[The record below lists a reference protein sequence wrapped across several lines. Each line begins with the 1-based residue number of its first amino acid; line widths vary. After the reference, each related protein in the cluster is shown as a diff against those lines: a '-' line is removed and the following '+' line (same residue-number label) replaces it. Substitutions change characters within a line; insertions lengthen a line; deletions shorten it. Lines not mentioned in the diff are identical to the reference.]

1 MARISIDVDDARARA
16 AVRRVIGRLANPTP
30 ALDEIGSR
38 LVASTVRRFELERA
52 PSGAPWR
59 KSLRAK
65 RQGGQTLTDTARLRQ
80 SITHRVTGDAV
91 EVGTNVAYAA
101 IHQLGGKTR
110 ARTIR
115 PRRKKALSFVV
126 GGRRVTVRSVRHPG
140 ATIPARPF
148 LGLDDGDRDAIER
161 IVARY
166 IAEAAR

>member
-1 MARISIDVDDARARA
+1 MARISVEVDDARVRA
-16 AVRRVIGRLANPTP
+16 AMRRLVGRLANPAP

-38 LVASTVRRFELERA
+38 LVTSTVRRFELERS
-52 PSGAPWR
+52 PTGQPWR

-80 SITHRVTGDAV
+80 SITHRVTDDAV
-91 EVGTNVAYAA
+91 EVGTNVEYAA

-115 PRRKKALSFVV
+115 PRRRKALSFLV

-140 ATIPARPF
+140 STIPARPF
-148 LGLDDGDRDAIER
+148 LGLDDGDRAAIER
-161 IVARY
+161 IVERY